1 MANAFL
7 RPSVIA
13 STALGLLERELVLPR
28 LVWRMGISDFR
39 GAANDTVT
47 IRIPAYTTA
56 REYEWRTRTAPITL
70 DELTETSM
78 AVTLNKHPYSAVAVT
93 DEELTLDIV
102 SFSQQVLA
110 PQVRAVAEKLE
121 SYVYAA
127 MASADLHWPTIT
139 PGAGDS
145 PGGGG
150 TTAEYDNDAKDILVA
165 LVEARRR
172 LNVKNV
178 PAAGR
183 VIVVGADIEAILLN
197 GTQLLDADRAA
208 SDGALRDAMIG
219 RLYGMP
225 VITSNSIPSDEAW
238 VFHQTA
244 FILANV
250 APVVPDG
257 VVAGSSQ
264 NYEGLAMRWIRDY
277 DPNYLRDR
285 SVVSSFAGYASV
297 EEDPDRSNTV
307 GDQIENIRAIKI
319 KLSGS

>member
-1 MANAFL
+1 MANSFL
-7 RPSVIA
+7 KPSVIA
-13 STALGLLERELVLPR
+13 ATALGLLERELVLPR
-28 LVWRMGISDFR
+28 LVWRMGLSDFK

-56 REYEWRTRTAPITL
+56 REYEWRTRTAEIVL
-70 DELTETSM
+70 DELTETSIP
-78 AVTLNKHPYSAVAVT
+78 VTLSKHPYSAVAVT

-102 SFSQQVLA
+102 SFAQQVLA

-127 MASADLHWPTIT
+127 MTGADLHWPTISV
-139 PGAGDS
+139 GAGDS

-178 PAAGR
+178 PTSGR

-197 GTQLLDADRAA
+197 GTQLLDAGSAGT
-208 SDGALRDAMIG
+208 DGALRDAMIG

-225 VITSNSIPSDEAW
+225 IITSNSIPSSEAW
-238 VFHQTA
+238 VFHQSA
-244 FILANV
+244 FILATV

-257 VVAGSSQ
+257 VTFGSGIASD
-264 NYEGLAMRWIRDY
+264 GLAMRWIRDY
-277 DPNYLRDR
+277 DARFLRDR
-285 SVVSSFAGYASV
+285 SVVSAFAGYASV
-297 EEDPDRSNTV
+297 EEDPDRTNAV
-307 GDQIENIRAIKI
+307 GDQLENIRAVKI
-319 KLSGS
+319 ALSGS

>member
-1 MANAFL
+1 VANSFL
-7 RPSVIA
+7 KPDVIA
-13 STALGLLERELVLPR
+13 AAALGLLERELVLPR
-28 LVWRMGISDFR
+28 LVWRMGLSDFR

-47 IRIPAYTTA
+47 VRVPAVTTA
-56 REYEWRTRTAPITL
+56 REYEWRTRDNAIVL
-70 DELTETSM
+70 DELEETSV
-78 AVTLNKHPYSAVAVT
+78 AVTLSKHPYSAVAVT

-102 SFSQQVLA
+102 SFSEQVLR

-121 SYVYAA
+121 TYVYAA
-127 MASADLHWPTIT
+127 MNGADLHWPVIA

-150 TTAEYDNDAKDILVA
+150 STAEYDNDAKDILVA

-178 PAAGR
+178 PVAGR

-197 GTQLLDADRAA
+197 GSQLLDASQAGG
-208 SDGALRDAMIG
+208 DGALRDAAIG

-225 VITSNSIPSDEAW
+225 IYTSNALPTDEAW
-238 VFHQTA
+238 VFHPTA
-244 FILANV
+244 FVFANV

-257 VVAGSSQ
+257 VVMGSSQ
-264 NYEGLAMRWIRDY
+264 NFEGLAMRWIRDY
-277 DPNYLRDR
+277 DPSYLRDR

-297 EEDPDRSNTV
+297 EEDPDPASDV
-307 GDQIENIRAIKI
+307 GDQLENVRAVKI
-319 KLSGS
+319 NLSGS

>member
-1 MANAFL
+1 MANTFL
-7 RPSVIA
+7 KSTQIA
-13 STALGLLERELVLPR
+13 ATALGLLERELVLPR
-28 LVWRMGISDFR
+28 LVWRMGLADFK
-39 GAANDTVT
+39 GARDDTVT

-56 REYEWRTRTAPITL
+56 REYEFRTRNSPIVL
-70 DELTETSM
+70 DDLAETSIP
-78 AVTLNKHPYSAVAVT
+78 VTLSKHPYSAIAVT

-102 SFSQQVLA
+102 TFAQQVLR
-110 PQVRAVAEKLE
+110 PQVRAMAEKLE
-121 SYVYAA
+121 SYVYSA
-127 MASADLHWPTIT
+127 MTSADLHWAPIVV
-139 PGAGDS
+139 AA
-145 PGGGG
+145 GGG
-150 TTAEYDNDAKDILVA
+150 TDWDEDAKEVHVA

-183 VIVVGADIEAILLN
+183 VILLGADVEAILLN
-197 GTQLLDADRAA
+197 GSQLLDASQSN
-208 SDGALRDAMIG
+208 SDGALRDATVG

-225 VITSNSIPSDEAW
+225 VVTSNSIPSNEAW

-244 FILANV
+244 FVLANV

-257 VVAGSSQ
+257 VTYGSSQ

-297 EEDPDRSNTV
+297 EEDPDRTNTV
-307 GDQIENIRAIKI
+307 GDQLENIRAIKI
-319 KLSGS
+319 SLSGS

>member
-1 MANAFL
+1 MANTFL
-7 RPSVIA
+7 KPDVIA
-13 STALGLLERELVLPR
+13 AAALGLLERELVLPR
-28 LVWRMGISDFR
+28 LVTRMGISDFR

-47 IRIPAYTTA
+47 IRVPARTTA
-56 REYEWRTRTAPITL
+56 REYEWRTRENPIVL
-70 DELTETSM
+70 DELEETSVP
-78 AVTLNKHPYSAVAVT
+78 VTLSKHPYSAVAVT

-102 SFSQQVLA
+102 SFSEQVLR

-121 SYVYAA
+121 TYVYDA
-127 MASADLHWPTIT
+127 MNGADLHWPVIA

-178 PAAGR
+178 PVAGR

-197 GTQLLDADRAA
+197 GSQLLDASAA
-208 SDGALRDAMIG
+208 GSDGALRDAQIG

-225 VITSNSIPSDEAW
+225 IFTSNALPTDEAW
-238 VFHQTA
+238 VFHPTA
-244 FILANV
+244 FVLANV

-257 VVAGSSQ
+257 VTMGSSQ
-264 NYEGLAMRWIRDY
+264 TFEGLSMRWIRDY

-285 SVVSSFAGYASV
+285 SVVSAFAGYASV
-297 EEDPDRSNTV
+297 EEDPDPASDV
-307 GDQIENIRAIKI
+307 GDQVENVRAVKI
-319 KLSGS
+319 NLSGS